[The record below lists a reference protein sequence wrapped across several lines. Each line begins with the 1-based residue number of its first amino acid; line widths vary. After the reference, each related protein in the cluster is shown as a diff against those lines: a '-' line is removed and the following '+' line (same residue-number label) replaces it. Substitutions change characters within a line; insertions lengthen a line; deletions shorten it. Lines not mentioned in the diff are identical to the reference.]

1 MLEALAQA
9 RRELKKVQ
17 ARAESRVEV
26 CVCVFSL
33 SLSLSLS
40 RALSLAL
47 SLAHSRTFSFPRSR
61 TPSPPAPPPPLHSRT
76 QEHQDTVRTLS
87 SKLDTQTAAAD
98 TLQALFAST
107 CSQLASAFPLG
118 PLQEDRDQRERDA
131 DGSRT
136 PPYPANPAAFS
147 ATPLAVKASAR
158 RLALPIPGD
167 KDDPLKW
174 YASITRSLLPYK

>member
-1 MLEALAQA
+1 M
-9 RRELKKVQ
+9 
-17 ARAESRVEV
+17 
-26 CVCVFSL
+26 CVL
-33 SLSLSLS
+33 SLSLAFALS
-40 RALSLAL
+40 RALSRSLARSLTHFLIPALSHAL
-47 SLAHSRTFSFPRSR
+47 SL
-61 TPSPPAPPPPLHSRT
+61 PPPTLLHSRT

-136 PPYPANPAAFS
+136 PPYPANPAASS